1 VIGSANGKRIGIT
14 GLGVNVPDRVFTN
27 KDLEQFVDT
36 TDEWIVERTG
46 IRERRFAT
54 EEQALTDIA
63 EPAAIAALADAGV
76 DASSI
81 DLIIVATVTPDMMFP
96 TSSALLADSLGMPD
110 AAAYDLLAGCT
121 GFMYALA
128 QAYSMISSG
137 LSKRALVVG
146 GDVLSKILDW
156 TDRSTLVLF
165 GDGAGAVVLEPV
177 ETGGFLGFELG
188 ADGGGGDSLWLPG
201 SGSRHFENAD
211 KLVKMNGREVFK
223 FATRVMVSSASKVLD
238 ECGLTVDDVDV
249 YVPHQANKRI
259 IDYAAGKL
267 GIPAEKIVVN
277 VDRYG
282 NTSSGS
288 IPLALA
294 DAAADGRLH
303 EGELVLMTGMGAGL
317 TWGSAL
323 IEWTPSHMNRQM
335 ETERKVA

>member
-1 VIGSANGKRIGIT
+1 MIGSANGKRIGIT

-63 EPAAIAALADAGV
+63 APAAIAALADAGA
-76 DASSI
+76 DAASI

-128 QAYSMISSG
+128 QAYSMVSSG

-238 ECGLTVDDVDV
+238 ECGLTVDDIDV

-259 IDYAAGKL
+259 IDHAAGKL

-323 IEWTPSHMNRQM
+323 IEWTPSQKDI
-335 ETERKVA
+335 ERKVA

>member
-1 VIGSANGKRIGIT
+1 VIGSANGRRIGIT
-14 GLGVNVPDRVFTN
+14 GLGVHVPEQVFTN
-27 KDLEQFVDT
+27 KDLEQYVDT

-46 IRERRFAT
+46 IRERRFAAK
-54 EEQALTDIA
+54 EEALTDIA
-63 EPAAIAALADAGV
+63 APAAIAAMANAGADPA
-76 DASSI
+76 SI
-81 DLIIVATVTPDMMFP
+81 DLIVVATVTPDMMFP

-121 GFMYALA
+121 GFMYAVA
-128 QAYSMISSG
+128 QAYAMVSSG

-156 TDRSTLVLF
+156 GDRSTLVLF
-165 GDGAGAVVLEPV
+165 GDGAGAVVVEPV
-177 ETGGFLGFELG
+177 DEGGFLGFELG
-188 ADGGGGDSLWLPG
+188 ADGGGGENLWLPG
-201 SGSRHFENAD
+201 SGSRYFEDGD

-223 FATRVMVSSASKVLD
+223 FATRVMVSSAQKVLD
-238 ECGLTVDDVDV
+238 ECGLTVDDIDV

-259 IDYAAGKL
+259 IDHAAGKL
-267 GIPAEKIVVN
+267 GIPEEKVVVN

-294 DAAADGRLH
+294 DAAADGRLR

-323 IEWTPSHMNRQM
+323 IEWNQGG
-335 ETERKVA
+335 VAA

>member
-1 VIGSANGKRIGIT
+1 VIGSANGKPIGIT
-14 GLGVNVPDRVFTN
+14 GLGVHVPDRVFTN
-27 KDLEQFVDT
+27 KDLEEFVDT

-46 IRERRFAT
+46 IRERRFASQ
-54 EEQALTDIA
+54 EEALTDIA
-63 EPAAIAALADAGV
+63 EPAARAALADAGV
-76 DASSI
+76 DAASI
-81 DLIIVATVTPDMMFP
+81 DLIVVATVTPDMMFP

-128 QAYSMISSG
+128 QAYSMVSSG

-156 TDRSTLVLF
+156 GDRSTLVLF
-165 GDGAGAVVLEPV
+165 GDGAGAVVVEPV
-177 ETGGFLGFELG
+177 AEGGFLGFELG
-188 ADGGGGDSLWLPG
+188 ADGGGGENLWLPG

-211 KLVKMNGREVFK
+211 KLVKMNGREVFR
-223 FATRVMVSSASKVLD
+223 FATRVMVSSAEKVLA
-238 ECGLTVDDVDV
+238 ECELSVDDVDV

-259 IDYAAGKL
+259 IDYAAKKL
-267 GIPAEKIVVN
+267 GIPEEKVVVN

-294 DAAADGRLH
+294 DAAADGRLR

-323 IEWTPSHMNRQM
+323 IEWTNGRS
-335 ETERKVA
+335 T

>member
-1 VIGSANGKRIGIT
+1 MIGSANGASIGIT

-46 IRERRFAT
+46 IQERRFAT
-54 EEQALTDIA
+54 KEQALTDIA
-63 EPAAIAALADAGV
+63 EPAAVAALADAGV

-81 DLIIVATVTPDMMFP
+81 DLIVVATVTPDMMFP

-128 QAYSMISSG
+128 QAYGMVSSG

-165 GDGAGAVVLEPV
+165 GDGAGAVVIERV
-177 ETGGFLGFELG
+177 DRGGFLGFELG
-188 ADGGGGDSLWLPG
+188 ADGGGGENLWLPG
-201 SGSRHFENAD
+201 SGSRHFEDAD

-223 FATRVMVSSASKVLD
+223 FATRVMVSSAEKVLA
-238 ECGLTVDDVDV
+238 ECGKTVDDIDV

-259 IDYAAGKL
+259 IDHAARKL
-267 GIPAEKIVVN
+267 GIPAEKVVVN

-303 EGELVLMTGMGAGL
+303 QGELVLMTGMGAGL

-323 IEWTPSHMNRQM
+323 IEWTNG
-335 ETERKVA
+335 RKAA